1 LSLNFSFYEFAKR
14 FTDILFSV
22 LGILLLLPI
31 FIIIAIL
38 VKTSSQGN
46 IFYLGQRTGRYGKLF
61 KIYKFRSMYLGSE
74 EGPGTTSRN
83 DPRITSIGFYLRKYK
98 LDELPQ
104 LFNILKGEMSFV
116 GPRPELKYYT
126 DLYAGEEKIILS
138 VQPGLTDFSS
148 LYFSNLNDLIDDKD
162 PDKAFEKNFLKNKN
176 KLRIEY
182 VKKRNYFLDIKLIFK
197 TIIKVISTK

>member
-1 LSLNFSFYEFAKR
+1 MSLNFSFYEFAKR

-22 LGILLLLPI
+22 LGIFLLLPI

-162 PDKAFEKNFLKNKN
+162 PDNAFEKNFLKNKN

>member
-1 LSLNFSFYEFAKR
+1 MSLNFSFYEFAKR

>member
-162 PDKAFEKNFLKNKN
+162 PDNAFEKNFLKNKN